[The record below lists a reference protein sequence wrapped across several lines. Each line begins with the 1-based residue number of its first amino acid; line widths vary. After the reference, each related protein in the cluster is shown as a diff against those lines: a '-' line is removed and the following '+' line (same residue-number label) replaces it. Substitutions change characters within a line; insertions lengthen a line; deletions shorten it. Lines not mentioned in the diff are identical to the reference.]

1 MRSERTGSRQLPVRC
16 VERSL
21 RTRAVCTD
29 TGRFTAGT
37 SLTSARIAQG
47 KICGFSVTPFPANIF
62 KKRRLIVEKPSF
74 SFSLINLEMPFSR
87 NVLFLPFNLTWIGRL
102 HRRGSKLTFSSQ
114 GSSVFQH
121 SRFRPKDDSYFRP
134 KDEKF
139 SSAYLYFTLVQEW
152 FSVFPQNQNVFA
164 THSHKMRQLKKSI
177 GSRCL
182 FIFCSSQAVHSAIQ
196 HEATHQNAQVTN
208 PPSSHKTWFDFVWS
222 GLKACHTESRPLNT
236 SRTTPR
242 SLRSTPTSST
252 KSEVLEE
259 VIQRNYDSVLLIWCL
274 LGKRHFLKRGKRCC
288 PCTKKLAAKS
298 FDVASWCWFSKKAL
312 KWPKY
317 VKTLLRECIIPPNP
331 GTELD
336 FKEIFSQFGRF

>member
-1 MRSERTGSRQLPVRC
+1 MIQVH
-16 VERSL
+16 
-21 RTRAVCTD
+21 
-29 TGRFTAGT
+29 
-37 SLTSARIAQG
+37 
-47 KICGFSVTPFPANIF
+47 NIF
-62 KKRRLIVEKPSF
+62 CEVLKNIRVENSFLILYHDFWEALLLFFADKPWNASFREMSF
-74 SFSLINLEMPFSR
+74 SF
-87 NVLFLPFNLTWIGRL
+87 VLTWIGKRVASEWEQADIFIPGRSIFPTFGFSIFFP
-102 HRRGSKLTFSSQ
+102 HVLTFPPVYFYQISVARCPPYCLCSSFI
-114 GSSVFQH
+114 SLINNF
-121 SRFRPKDDSYFRP
+121 
-134 KDEKF
+134 
-139 SSAYLYFTLVQEW
+139 LV
-152 FSVFPQNQNVFA
+152 
-164 THSHKMRQLKKSI
+164 I
-177 GSRCL
+177 
-182 FIFCSSQAVHSAIQ
+182 ICSSQAIHPTLQ

-242 SLRSTPTSST
+242 SLQSTPISST
-252 KSEVLEE
+252 KSEVLKE
-259 VIQRNYDSVLLIWCL
+259 VIKRNYDSVLLIWCL